1 MGERN
6 LSRQEKIKH
15 DFFLPPLMQHRY
27 TLEKCIG
34 EGAYGVVCAA
44 RDNQTGQRVAIKRVL
59 KVFEDVSEA
68 VRILR
73 ELKFLRLLDGHP
85 NVCKLVDVLVPSNKD
100 NFDDVFLVMEL
111 MPTDL
116 KRVLTKMPDELSDD
130 HIRWIMYQVF
140 CALNYIHSAK
150 VLHRDLKPNNI
161 LINSDCDLRLCDFGL
176 ARAEFDSENIV
187 NWTGY
192 VETRWYR
199 APEII
204 LTNYT
209 RYSTSIDIWSAGC
222 ILGEMLN
229 RGVPLFRGTNSPNQ
243 LEVIVKLLGKPGPE
257 AISQIRSDRARA
269 LLMQMPARTIP
280 KLEEVFPRAHPEAL
294 SLLKRL
300 LEFDPRKRPSAA
312 QVLDDPYFAKFRDR
326 NKEFTC
332 KKVCDASEFEFERR
346 RLSAADMRVLFWK
359 EILLYHPE
367 LARSQV
373 SSNYEMPSQVE
384 MMRSQWKQTLGKVD
398 SRQYSSLP
406 RERLSE
412 MHDMYQEQIRQASEA
427 VMEHNL
433 ESGTGKPP
441 SRGVVEVDNSMA
453 NLSVREGGIR
463 KTESSSQGEEPM
475 ERTPHVTMGRNR

>member
-1 MGERN
+1 MTEKN
-6 LSRQEKIKH
+6 VTRQEKIKR

-34 EGAYGVVCAA
+34 EGAYGIVCAA

-85 NVCKLVDVLVPSNKD
+85 NICRLIDVLVPSNKD

-116 KRVLTKMPDELSDD
+116 KRVLSKMPDELSDD
-130 HIRWIMYQVF
+130 HIRWITYQVF

-176 ARAEFDSENIV
+176 ARAEFDTENIV

-229 RGVPLFRGTNSPNQ
+229 RGIPLFRGTNSPNQ
-243 LEVIVKLLGKPGPE
+243 LEVIVKLLGKPSAE

-269 LLMQMPARTIP
+269 LLMQMPNRTTP
-280 KLEEVFPRAHPEAL
+280 KLEELFPNTHKEAL
-294 SLLKRL
+294 SLLRKL
-300 LEFDPRKRPSAA
+300 LEFDPRKRPGAR
-312 QVLDDPYFAKFRDR
+312 QVLEDPYFAKFRDKS
-326 NKEFTC
+326 KEFTC
-332 KKVCDASEFEFERR
+332 KRICEASEFEFEQ
-346 RLSAADMRVLFWK
+346 
-359 EILLYHPE
+359 ILLYHPE
-367 LARSQV
+367 LTQMFPTP
-373 SSNYEMPSQVE
+373 SSNYELPSQADL
-384 MMRSQWKQTLGKVD
+384 MRTQWKQTMGKID
-398 SRQYSSLP
+398 ARHYSSLP
-406 RERLSE
+406 REHISDI
-412 MHDMYQEQIRQASEA
+412 HGAYQEQIQQASEA
-427 VMEHNL
+427 VNEHYRQVNMA
-433 ESGTGKPP
+433 TYQQ
-441 SRGVVEVDNSMA
+441 GVVEVDSSMA
-453 NLSVREGGIR
+453 ELSVHEEEGE
-463 KTESSSQGEEPM
+463 TERQRSQAQQPM
-475 ERTPHVTMGRNR
+475 ERTPHVSMGNKRS